1 MRTFLIRGTWV
12 LLLAFFSSSAAGQSP
27 HSPEQLTRQIGEI
40 LNAAPSLNASWGIF
54 AKEAEG
60 QDVLYR
66 RNARKSFIPAS
77 NAKLYVTAAALEQLG
92 PDYRYE
98 TSLYAQGPVRSG
110 ILQGNL
116 IVRGSGDP
124 TISGRFHGG
133 DRTAVFEEW
142 AFALQEAGIQSVEG
156 DVIGDDDVFDDT
168 PLGEG
173 WSWND
178 LPFWYAAATSGLS
191 FNDNTVDLT
200 VRSQRVGMPA
210 EISWRPYNTDYIQ
223 VRNATRTVPARAEY
237 DEEYLKKLGT
247 NTFTVGSLLP
257 VGDNDNEA
265 LAVTNPTL
273 YFVHVFRESLLRNGV
288 AVSGQPV
295 DVDALSLKPDYS
307 RAGALRTL
315 ATYTS
320 PPLSEIV
327 DVTNTRSQNLFAE
340 QLLKTLG
347 ARRPL
352 SEDDLLF
359 DEELTAGSAEMGVA
373 VARETFARAGID
385 TSRINLVDG
394 SGLSRKDLV
403 TPRMTV
409 QLLRYMWNH
418 EDREVASAFY
428 QSLPVAGVSG
438 TLRYRLDRGLV
449 SGNVR
454 AKTGSLSHVSALS
467 GYVETAGGRLLAFSI
482 MCNSFTADSD
492 EIEAI
497 IDAIVALLA
506 RYRG

>member
-1 MRTFLIRGTWV
+1 MRTLLIRSTWILLFV
-12 LLLAFFSSSAAGQSP
+12 LLSSSAAGQSP
-27 HSPEQLTRQIGEI
+27 RSPRQLARQIDEVI
-40 LNAAPSLNASWGIF
+40 DAASFRNASWGIF
-54 AKEAEG
+54 VKEAAG

-66 RNARKSFIPAS
+66 RNARRSFIPAS

-92 PDYRYE
+92 PGYRYE
-98 TSLYAQGPVRSG
+98 TALYAEGPVRGG

-133 DRTAVFEEW
+133 NRTAVFESW
-142 AFALQEAGIQSVEG
+142 ASSLQDAGIQSIAG
-156 DVIGDDDVFDDT
+156 DVIGDDDVFDDV

-200 VRSQRVGMPA
+200 VRSQRTGMPA
-210 EISWRPYNTDYIQ
+210 VITWRPFNTDYIQ
-223 VRNATRTVPARAEY
+223 VRNASRTVPAQAEY
-237 DEEYLKKLGT
+237 DEEYVKKLGT

-257 VGDNDNEA
+257 AGENDRES
-265 LAVTNPTL
+265 LTVTNPTL
-273 YFVHVFRESLLRNGV
+273 YFVHIFRESLLRNGV
-288 AVSGQPV
+288 AVAGRPV
-295 DVDALSLKPDYS
+295 DVDALALKPDYS
-307 RAGALRTL
+307 QAGPLRPL

-320 PPLSEIV
+320 PPLAEIV
-327 DVTNTRSQNLFAE
+327 NVTNTRSQNFYAE

-352 SEDDLLF
+352 SEGDLLF
-359 DEELTAGSAEMGVA
+359 DDELTAGSAEMGVA
-373 VARETFARAGID
+373 AARETFARAGLD
-385 TSRINLVDG
+385 TSRINMADG
-394 SGLSRKDLV
+394 SGLSRKNLV

-428 QSLPVAGVSG
+428 QSLPVAGISG
-438 TLRYRLDRGLV
+438 TLRYRLNRGP
-449 SGNVR
+449 SNGNVR

-467 GYVETAGGRLLAFSI
+467 GYVETADGRPLAFSI
-482 MCNSFTADSD
+482 MCNNFTVDSD
-492 EIEAI
+492 EIEAA
-497 IDAIVALLA
+497 IDAVVALLA